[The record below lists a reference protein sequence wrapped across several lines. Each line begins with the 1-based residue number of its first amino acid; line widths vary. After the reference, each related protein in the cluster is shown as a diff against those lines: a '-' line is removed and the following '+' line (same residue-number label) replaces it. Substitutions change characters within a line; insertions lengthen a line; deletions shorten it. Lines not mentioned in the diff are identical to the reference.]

1 MGILSKI
8 WKGVKKPF
16 KAVGKAIKSVFK
28 SVGKFMNKIG
38 VVGQIGLL
46 LAMPYIGAAMGSL
59 WSGVAGQ
66 TAAQASAAAGAAVSA
81 GTATAAQAA
90 IVAGTSTA
98 TASGLMAGGS
108 FAQAVGGLMNS
119 VGSFAARASAGVG
132 KTWDSI
138 TKGVSSF
145 IGEFSKTA
153 ATKLGFSVEGAS
165 ANFFG
170 PNSAWSKTTTAF
182 AKPWQPVAK
191 VASLIPGP
199 LEGAAPGTFSKAQIS
214 AATEQI
220 EGTLLSG
227 GYSPVPKPDFTSQF
241 TKPVNVDYSPV
252 AKPLSSSS
260 VAGSASAAGSKVA
273 AAGAAKTSLL
283 TNVKKDVGEM
293 VAKAGN
299 VSPANVSRAIV
310 GTASQYAF
318 ADDIADEDRRA
329 NAVEPTIYE
338 MFSLEDFGTYKPTTM
353 ASQTPIGPLQYA
365 SSYDASMPLSL
376 WAQQFAVFQNPQG
389 ART

>member
-1 MGILSKI
+1 MGIVSKF
-8 WKGVKKPF
+8 WKGIKKPF

-59 WSGVAGQ
+59 WTSVAGQ

-90 IVAGTSTA
+90 IVAGSSAA

-220 EGTLLSG
+220 EGTLLPG

-273 AAGAAKTSLL
+273 ATGAAKTSILA
-283 TNVKKDVGEM
+283 NIKKDIGAEI
-293 VAKAGN
+293 AKAGS

-310 GTASQYAF
+310 ATAGQYAF
-318 ADDIADEDRRA
+318 SDDIAGDDRRA
-329 NAVEPTIYE
+329 SAEAPTIYE

-365 SSYDASMPLSL
+365 SSYDSDYPLST
-376 WAQQFAVFQNPQG
+376 WAQQFAVFQNQQG

>member
-98 TASGLMAGGS
+98 TASGLMAG
-108 FAQAVGGLMNS
+108 
-119 VGSFAARASAGVG
+119 GSFAARASAGVG